1 MKTYEMIEYADNV
14 RFRIHNITRQ
24 EIFDEGGNIKNV
36 LDHWHREI
44 EVVYTYVGNAKHYID
59 GCRIQRVSIKSY
71 RTEIFRTARKLWLLF

>member
-36 LDHWHREI
+36 LDHWHREV
-44 EVVYTYVGNAKHYID
+44 EVVYTYEGMLMYHKVTEQQIPMTAAAILY
-59 GCRIQRVSIKSY
+59 KSVF
-71 RTEIFRTARKLWLLF
+71 T